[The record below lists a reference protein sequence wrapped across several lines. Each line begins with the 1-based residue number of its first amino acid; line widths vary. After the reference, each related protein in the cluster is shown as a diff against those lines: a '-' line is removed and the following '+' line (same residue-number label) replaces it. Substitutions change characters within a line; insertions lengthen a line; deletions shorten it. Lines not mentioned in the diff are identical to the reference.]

1 MSFSLLSQVSVEL
14 VFRRG
19 LALVETPNGRFG
31 SDSASA
37 SGRSV
42 MPQLVSGEFGRVVTM

>member
-14 VFRRG
+14 VFQRG

-31 SDSASA
+31 SDLALA
-37 SGRSV
+37 SGHSA
-42 MPQLVSGEFGRVVTM
+42 MPQLVSGEFGRAATM